1 MTRSLERSEW
11 LALSQETLLRCDALS
26 ACTETTGQVTRTFLS
41 YPMKE
46 VHQLLG
52 MWMREAGLTVRV
64 DAVGNVIGRLEGS
77 GFAENTTDSRA
88 GDSRSLLIG
97 SHVDTVPNAGKF
109 DGCLGV
115 TLGIAIAKALQL
127 QGKRLPFAL
136 EVIAFSEEEG
146 VRFAV
151 PFIGSRALTGT
162 VNAALLEKTDAK
174 GVTVAQAITDF
185 GLEVSQIAAAARDPA
200 SLLGYF
206 EIHIE
211 QGPVLE
217 DAKQALGVVEGISG
231 QTRAQLEFTGQ
242 AAHAGTTPMRL
253 RRDALAAAATV
264 ILEVERLARVTAG
277 LVSTVGAIEVTPG
290 AGNVIAGHAQFSL
303 DVRHLDDATRERCT
317 AELLD
322 FAWHTARKRKLT
334 FAHKISLEQ
343 PSSPCDPLL
352 SDFLQDALEEAKLKA
367 LRLPSGAGHDA
378 MVMATV
384 TRSAMLFIRSPNGL
398 SHHPDESVI
407 PADVGK
413 ALEVALGFVDKLSDA
428 HGRGVL

>member
-1 MTRSLERSEW
+1 MTRALQRSEL
-11 LALSQETLLRCDALS
+11 LALSQEALLRCDALA
-26 ACTETTGQVTRTFLS
+26 ACTETAGQVTRTFLS

-52 MWMREAGLTVRV
+52 MWLREAGMTVRV

-77 GFAENTTDSRA
+77 GTDANNVSSRA
-88 GDSRSLLIG
+88 LIIG

-115 TLGIAIAKALQL
+115 TLGIAIARALQL
-127 QGKRLPFAL
+127 QGKQLPFAL

-146 VRFAV
+146 VRFAT

-162 VNAALLEKTDAK
+162 VNTALLEKTDAK
-174 GVTVAQAITDF
+174 GISVAQAITDF
-185 GLEVSQIAAAARDPA
+185 GLEVSQIPAAARDPA
-200 SLLGYF
+200 GLLGYF

-253 RRDALAAAATV
+253 RRDALVAAATV
-264 ILEVERLARVTAG
+264 LLEVERLARVTPG
-277 LVSTVGAIEVTPG
+277 LVATVGAIEAQPG
-290 AGNVIAGHAQFSL
+290 AGNVIAGHATFSL
-303 DVRHLDDATRERCT
+303 DVRHLDNATRERCT

-322 FAWHTARKRKLT
+322 FAWHTARKRQLT
-334 FAHKISLEQ
+334 FAHKITLEQ
-343 PSSPCDPLL
+343 PASPSDPLL
-352 SDFLQDALEEAKLKA
+352 SDFLSDALEDAKLKA

-378 MVMATV
+378 MVMATI

-407 PADVGK
+407 PSDVGK
-413 ALEVALGFVDKLSDA
+413 ALELALSFVDKLADA
-428 HGRGVL
+428 QARGVL

>member
-1 MTRSLERSEW
+1 MTRTLGRSEW
-11 LALSQETLLRCDALS
+11 LALSQEALLRCEALA
-26 ACTETTGQVTRTFLS
+26 ACTETAGQVTRTFLS

-52 MWMREAGLTVRV
+52 MWMRESGLTVRV

-77 GFAENTTDSRA
+77 SISGNTGDSRA
-88 GDSRSLLIG
+88 LLIG
-97 SHVDTVPNAGKF
+97 SHVDTVPNAGKY

-115 TLGIAIAKALQL
+115 TLGIAVAKALGL

-136 EVIAFSEEEG
+136 EIIAFSEEEG
-146 VRFAV
+146 VRFAT

-185 GLEVSQIAAAARDPA
+185 GLEVSQIGAAARAP
-200 SLLGYF
+200 SELLGYF

-217 DAKQALGVVEGISG
+217 DAKQALGVVEGIAG

-264 ILEVERLARVTAG
+264 VLEVERLARVTSG
-277 LVSTVGAIEVTPG
+277 LVATVGAIEVQPG

-322 FAWHTARKRKLT
+322 FAWHTARKRKLS

-343 PSSPCDPLL
+343 LSSPCDPLL
-352 SDFLQDALEEAKLKA
+352 SDFLHDALEDANLKA
-367 LRLPSGAGHDA
+367 MRLPSGAGHDA
-378 MVMATV
+378 MVMATI

-428 HGRGVL
+428 HTRGVL

>member
-1 MTRSLERSEW
+1 MTRSLGRSEW
-11 LALSQETLLRCDALS
+11 LALSQEALLRCDALA
-26 ACTETTGQVTRTFLS
+26 ACTEVAGQITRTFLS

-52 MWMREAGLTVRV
+52 MWMREAGMTVRV

-77 GFAENTTDSRA
+77 SDLPTTDPRA
-88 GDSRSLLIG
+88 LLIG
-97 SHVDTVPNAGKF
+97 SHVDTVPNAGKY

-115 TLGIAIAKALQL
+115 ALGIALAKALQL
-127 QGKRLPFAL
+127 QGKRLPFAI

-146 VRFAV
+146 VRFAT

-162 VNAALLEKTDAK
+162 VNQALLEKTDAK
-174 GVTVAQAITDF
+174 GVTLAQAITDF
-185 GLEVSQIAAAARDPA
+185 GLEISQIAAATRAPSD
-200 SLLGYF
+200 LLGYF

-231 QTRAQLEFTGQ
+231 QTRAQLEFTGLSG
-242 AAHAGTTPMRL
+242 HAGTTPMRL
-253 RRDALAAAATV
+253 RRDALAATAAV

-277 LVSTVGAIEVTPG
+277 LVATVGAIEVQPG

-303 DVRHLDDATRERCT
+303 DVRHLDNATRERCV

-322 FAWHTARKRKLT
+322 FAWHTARKRNLS

-343 PSSPCDPLL
+343 PAVMCDPLL
-352 SDFLQDALEEAKLKA
+352 SDFLQDALEDAKLKA

-378 MVMATV
+378 MVMATL

-407 PADVGK
+407 PADAGK